1 MRCRPPVEHAE
12 QIALSHADV
21 FRGHAP
27 DAAAEWRWRR
37 MAMDTVNRRCAGLD
51 VHKDSVWACA
61 RADGRQFVEKF
72 GTTSRELL
80 RLGDW
85 LAGHGVTI
93 VAMESTGV
101 FWKPVW
107 NLLEDRFKVMLVNAR
122 HVKQVPGRKTDVS
135 DCQWIAEL
143 LEHGLLEASFVPQ
156 RPQREL
162 RDLTRQRTQLLGDR
176 ARVVDRIQKVL
187 EDANVKLASVATDVM
202 GKSGRA
208 ILDALVE
215 GKLTAEQMAELVH
228 RRMEAK
234 KPLLREALA
243 GKVTDH
249 HRFMLKQ
256 LLGQVDHLDRLI
268 AEFDARVEA
277 VMSPLEREAVKRLD
291 EVPGFDVRTG
301 QNVIA
306 EIGTDMARF
315 PTPQHLASWAGMCP
329 GNDESAGKRKG
340 GRTRKAN
347 HWLKGALTQAAW
359 GAGRTRRSYYS
370 AQHRRL
376 TARRGVKRA
385 TIAVAHSLLV
395 TVHCLLSEPDR
406 AYLDL
411 GATYFEKLQS
421 PEQQAEKLVRKLQR
435 LGYVVEVKKPAA

>member
-1 MRCRPPVEHAE
+1 
-12 QIALSHADV
+12 
-21 FRGHAP
+21 
-27 DAAAEWRWRR
+27 
-37 MAMDTVNRRCAGLD
+37 MDTVNRRCAGLD

-61 RADGRQFVEKF
+61 RVDGTTSVQRF
-72 GTTSRELL
+72 GTASRELL

-85 LAGHGVTI
+85 LASLGVTV

-107 NLLEDRFKVMLVNAR
+107 NLLDDRFELMLVNAR
-122 HVKQVPGRKTDVS
+122 HVKQVPGRKTDVT
-135 DCQWIAEL
+135 DCQWLAQL
-143 LEHGLLEASFVPQ
+143 LEHGLLTSSFVPP

-176 ARVVDRIQKVL
+176 ARVVNRIHKTL

-215 GKLTAEQMAELVH
+215 GRLAPEQMAELAH

-234 KPLLREALA
+234 KPLLREALL
-243 GKVTDH
+243 GRVTDH
-249 HRFMLKQ
+249 HRFMLRQ
-256 LLGQVDHLDRLI
+256 LLDQADALDRLV
-268 AEFDARVEA
+268 EGFDARVEA

-306 EIGTDMARF
+306 EVGTDMTRF
-315 PTPQHLASWAGMCP
+315 PSPHHLASWAGMCP
-329 GNDESAGKRKG
+329 GNHESAGKRKG
-340 GRTRKAN
+340 GRTRQAN
-347 HWLKGALTQAAW
+347 RWLKGALTQAAW
-359 GAGRTRRSYYS
+359 GAGRTRRSYYG

-376 TARRGVKRA
+376 TTRRGAKRA

-395 TVHCLLSEPDR
+395 TVHCLLSRPDEPY
-406 AYLDL
+406 ADL
-411 GATYFEKLQS
+411 GAGYFERLDS
-421 PEQQAEKLVRKLQR
+421 PERQAERMLRKLER
-435 LGYVVEVKKPAA
+435 LGYRVELKRPAA